1 MPTTT
6 AEHNRS
12 LVTPGI
18 YSLLPIRDFLP
29 GALTAADG
37 VMVRTDGCYVAG
49 FHLGGSLTYFGDD
62 AAMNEMKARVEALL
76 RTVPEES
83 MRVQFRYE
91 VVENANGL
99 IDRYEALQRTE
110 SDVARR
116 MDAIRIEGWRKEEEH
131 SEFLT
136 RLAAVYFIWDPA
148 LHERL
153 NRTTTSVLAGH
164 KDELKSTGG
173 SRRRLSRAAAFLVLS
188 NASSRKLRRRCR
200 PSHKPRSA
208 RKNTS
213 PLSLS
218 LRASSAALSRP

>member
-18 YSLLPIRDFLP
+18 FSLLPIRDFLP
-29 GALTAADG
+29 GALTPADG

-49 FHLGGSLTYFGDD
+49 FQLGGSLTYFGDD
-62 AAMNEMKARVEALL
+62 AAMNEMKSRIEALL
-76 RTVPEES
+76 RTIPEES

-110 SDVARR
+110 SAVARS
-116 MDAIRIEGWRKEEEH
+116 MDAIRITGWRREEEH
-131 SEFLT
+131 GEFLT

-153 NRTTTSVLAGH
+153 NRTTTSVLAG
-164 KDELKSTGG
+164 
-173 SRRRLSRAAAFLVLS
+173 RLWE
-188 NASSRKLRRRCR
+188 
-200 PSHKPRSA
+200 P
-208 RKNTS
+208 
-213 PLSLS
+213 
-218 LRASSAALSRP
+218 ALAVHDSCA